1 MSISKIRQI
10 LDTYAE
16 LELAILV
23 GSRAEDRA
31 RPESDWDITIQ
42 WKREISLVE
51 NLASTEGLR
60 HELAV
65 GVGEDGIDLR
75 NL

>member
-1 MSISKIRQI
+1 MRQI

-23 GSRAEDRA
+23 ESRAEDRA
-31 RPESDWDITIQ
+31 RPESDWDIAIQ

-65 GVGEDGIDLR
+65 ALGVGEDGIELR